1 MITQELIL
9 RTAVEKGYTIDKE
22 GNALNKHGVKL
33 SLSTTKNGYHSFNI
47 KLVGVK
53 NARRVFVHRLQGFQ
67 KFGEDLFIEGNMVR
81 HLNNISIDNSYKNI
95 GLGTHS
101 QNMMDMDPLKRSI
114 KASNL
119 TYDHASIIQDRE
131 KGLSYKEI
139 MIKHSIKSKG
149 TVSYVITKSLTS
161 KGVL

>member
-9 RTAVEKGYTIDKE
+9 RTAV
-22 GNALNKHGVKL
+22 
-33 SLSTTKNGYHSFNI
+33 
-47 KLVGVK
+47 
-53 NARRVFVHRLQGFQ
+53 
-67 KFGEDLFIEGNMVR
+67 
-81 HLNNISIDNSYKNI
+81 
-95 GLGTHS
+95 
-101 QNMMDMDPLKRSI
+101 
-114 KASNL
+114 
-119 TYDHASIIQDRE
+119 E